1 MNKLNNRVISSNWYM
16 AWYQNLNV
24 LMNSSSRETFTA
36 IAEVIL
42 KTGGVVFGVAC
53 DENTWGISKMG
64 LA

>member
-1 MNKLNNRVISSNWYM
+1 M